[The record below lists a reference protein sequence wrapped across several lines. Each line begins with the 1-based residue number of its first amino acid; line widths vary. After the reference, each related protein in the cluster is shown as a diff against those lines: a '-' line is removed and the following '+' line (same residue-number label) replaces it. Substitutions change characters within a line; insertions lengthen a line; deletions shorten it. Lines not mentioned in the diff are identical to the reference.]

1 MFSQLTNFFSPLE
14 TGRFGEAVSTS
25 TSSSDGTDDSPS
37 TQVIIVG
44 GVSTEVTVGIALA
57 SFVIGV
63 GLTAILWCI
72 HTRTGKNVIYN
83 FGQQLFTYYSN

>member
-1 MFSQLTNFFSPLE
+1 M
-14 TGRFGEAVSTS
+14 STS
-25 TSSSDGTDDSPS
+25 TSSSDGSDDSPS
-37 TQVIIVG
+37 AQVIIV

-72 HTRTGKNVIYN
+72 HTRTGKEALQEVH
-83 FGQQLFTYYSN
+83 SA